1 MSPIERLKAIG
12 LNLPNPPQPVG
23 VYVPGVKWND
33 QIFVS
38 GQLPITDGQIMFP
51 GTVGLDLNLEQGAS
65 AAELCALNA
74 LSILNEINNGLDA
87 LRIIKLTGFV
97 RCIDSFSDHPSV
109 LNGASKLFGQIF
121 KSRGI
126 HARAVVG
133 VNSLPLGSAV
143 ELEVVAAIDKH

>member
-1 MSPIERLKAIG
+1 MNPIERLKAIG
-12 LNLPNPPQPVG
+12 LDLPNPPQPVG

-38 GQLPITDGQIMFP
+38 GQLPIKDGQIMFP

-74 LSILNEINNGLDA
+74 LSILNEVNNGLAA

-109 LNGASKLFGQIF
+109 LNGASKLFSQIF

-143 ELEVVAAIDKH
+143 ELEVIAATDKS